1 MKTKLIIAIVG
12 GVVLCIGIVALAR
25 MNWGMANPWL
35 DGQIDH
41 AKVGDLIIPVSATG
55 TIEAARQVQI
65 KSKASGKVIE
75 ISVVEGQMVK
85 TGDIL
90 VRLDPVD
97 EKRNVE
103 ARKADLVRAKSA
115 CNKAQVNLDNY
126 IKDLPLVTKQ
136 AEARLMDA
144 AARLKDAEFKWT
156 KMQEYR
162 DKQIAGEVE
171 WYTTEAAWMVAKA
184 ARDLAEVDLERARN
198 NETIM
203 VRAAQEDV
211 TQAKAAVDVTEKSL
225 DEAQLRLDE
234 TTVASP
240 CNGMVYTL
248 LIRDGEMIQSGT
260 TSFTGGT
267 PLMMLADVSA
277 MFVTALI
284 DEADIG
290 AIRDIAP
297 EYARPGKTQKLEEDV
312 YRAAAAK
319 IVASQPDDDD
329 DDPAAAALT
338 KHFAGTPVD
347 VTVEAYR
354 SQRYR
359 GVIERILPA
368 PEKVNNA
375 VAFRV
380 RIRLV
385 GDDLEKL
392 MGLQADLSFT
402 TAKVQNV
409 VLVKNEA
416 LQSEGHDV
424 YVYVPV
430 PGKVREEEKRPVTIG
445 TTDGTFTEVKSGVEA
460 GDPVY
465 TKRPQKTEKEKKASD
480 KA

>member
-1 MKTKLIIAIVG
+1 MKKKLIIAAVA
-12 GVVLCIGIVALAR
+12 VVVVIIGIIALTR

-41 AKVGDLIIPVSATG
+41 AKLGNLVIPVTATG
-55 TIEAARQVQI
+55 TVEANRLVQI
-65 KSKASGKVIE
+65 KSKASGKVSE
-75 ISVVEGQMVK
+75 IRVVEGQMVK

-97 EKRNVE
+97 EKRNAE
-103 ARKADLVRAKSA
+103 ARQADLDRTSSIWEKAK
-115 CNKAQVNLDNY
+115 VTLEDRER
-126 IKDLPLVTKQ
+126 DLPLMTKQ
-136 AEARLMDA
+136 SAARLMDA
-144 AARLKDAEFKWT
+144 TARLKDAEFKWQ

-162 DKQIAGEVE
+162 EKQIAGEVE
-171 WYTTEAAWMVAKA
+171 WFTTEATWMAAKA
-184 ARDLAEVDLERARN
+184 SKDLAEVELQRAKN
-198 NETIM
+198 NESIV
-203 VRAAQEDV
+203 VRSATEDV
-211 TQAKAAVDVTEKSL
+211 KQAFSARIMAQKAL

-234 TTVASP
+234 TTVMSP
-240 CNGMVYTL
+240 CDGMVHSIM
-248 LIRDGEMIQSGT
+248 IRDGEMIQSGT

-290 AIRDIAP
+290 AIREIAP
-297 EYARPGKTQKLEEDV
+297 EYARPGKTQKLSEED
-312 YRAAAAK
+312 YRGAAEK
-319 IVASQPDDDD
+319 IVASQPTSAADD
-329 DDPAAAALT
+329 AAAEALT
-338 KHFAGTPVD
+338 KTMSSIPVD

-402 TAKVQNV
+402 TAKVDNV

-416 LQSEGHDV
+416 LQSEGHDC

-430 PGKVREEEKRPVTIG
+430 PGRTREEEKRPVTIG

-465 TKRPQKTEKEKKASD
+465 TKRPQKTEKEKKASE
-480 KA
+480 KT